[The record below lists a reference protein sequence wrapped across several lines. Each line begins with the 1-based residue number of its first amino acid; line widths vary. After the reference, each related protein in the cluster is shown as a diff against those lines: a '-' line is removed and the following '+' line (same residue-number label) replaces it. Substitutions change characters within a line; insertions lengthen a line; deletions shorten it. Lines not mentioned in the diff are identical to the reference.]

1 MARTRK
7 ASPVDRDLFSKSRTL
22 NSKLFKLEKQLD
34 KVLQST
40 VLAPNR
46 TAAYWRGIKS
56 EVNRI
61 YNNMEKVYNKWVF
74 ENLPSAYN
82 RTVYDQE
89 RKIRRTVKAYNI
101 VPKKTATE
109 FLNGQYSKS
118 VITALIDDSIRDYTR
133 ASTLGE
139 KNVNRYLSEARKTTN
154 NLWLAGEEITGSN
167 MINAMK
173 ANPTNKKLIGN
184 ILKSQYFQVIDKNGK
199 PRNYTNRYY
208 AELVQRVKWHEAQSA
223 AVRGV
228 AANYDTDL
236 IRVSSH
242 NTTTAICQQY
252 EGKVM
257 SLSGK
262 SKEFPVAD
270 QTPGYHP
277 NCIHFITVVFIETLK
292 ATGTEKGFIEF
303 GKGQTSKPPFPDTF
317 VPVTERA
324 AA

>member
-1 MARTRK
+1 MARGKK
-7 ASPVDRDLFSKSRTL
+7 ASPIDRDLFKKSRTL

-46 TAAYWRGIKS
+46 TASYWRGVKR
-56 EVNRI
+56 EVRSI
-61 YNNMEKVYNKWVF
+61 YNDMEKVYNQWTIN
-74 ENLPSAYN
+74 NLPTAYQKSI
-82 RTVYDQE
+82 YLEE
-89 RKIRRTVKAYNI
+89 RKIRRTVKAYNKTA
-101 VPKKTATE
+101 KKTATE
-109 FLNGQYSKS
+109 FIKGQYSRGVTS
-118 VITALIDDSIRDYTR
+118 ALVDDSIRDFTR

-154 NLWLAGEEITGSN
+154 NLWLAGEDITGSN

-173 ANPTNKKLIGN
+173 ANPANKKLIKN
-184 ILKSQYFQVIDKNGK
+184 MLNSQYFQVIDKNGN

-208 AELVQRVKWHEAQSA
+208 AEMVQRVKWHEAQSA

-228 AANYDTDL
+228 AANYNTDL
-236 IRVSSH
+236 IRVSAH
-242 NTTTAICQQY
+242 NTTTEICQQY
-252 EGKVM
+252 EGMVM

-270 QTPGYHP
+270 QVPPYHV
-277 NCIHFITVVFIETLK
+277 NCIHFITVVFEETLK